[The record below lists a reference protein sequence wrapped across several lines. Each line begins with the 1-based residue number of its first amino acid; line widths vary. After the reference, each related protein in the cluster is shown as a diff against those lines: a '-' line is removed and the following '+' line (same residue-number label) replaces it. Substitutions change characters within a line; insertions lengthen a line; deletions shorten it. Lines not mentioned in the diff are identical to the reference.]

1 MKIFKAGTIGSTKNP
16 LSLIKM
22 ADKAD
27 TGQCATATDYRTAW
41 TKRFIQQ
48 EMECDGR
55 SALST

>member
-22 ADKAD
+22 ADKAY

-41 TKRFIQQ
+41 TKRYTTR
-48 EMECDGR
+48 DGVWW
-55 SALST
+55 

>member
-27 TGQCATATDYRTAW
+27 TGQSATDYRTAW
-41 TKRFIQQ
+41 TKRYTTR
-48 EMECDGR
+48 DGVWW
-55 SALST
+55 